1 MKHIDTDSNN
11 AVIEHRGSSLS
22 VDLSLVDY
30 SQIRLNSLYM
40 LIGEVEMVN
49 EELVLKVRIV
59 SNVDGLDISLFEKA
73 LVVRCE

>member
-11 AVIEHRGSSLS
+11 ALVEHRGASLA

-40 LIGEVEMVN
+40 LTGELEMVN
-49 EELVLKVRIV
+49 DELVLKARVV
-59 SNVDGLDISLFEKA
+59 SNVDGLDTSLFEKA
-73 LVVRCE
+73 LVVR